1 MSSPPDGT
9 LFPRV
14 NDSWFDIVFMVEFAG
29 YVTLVLPL
37 LVLWAVAEAFGRLAG
52 LLLWPGKK
60 RHVPSLAEFRRD
72 NKLSSKED

>member
-1 MSSPPDGT
+1 
-9 LFPRV
+9 
-14 NDSWFDIVFMVEFAG
+14 MVEFAG